1 MSRKIEVYYW
11 TSKQSK
17 YVCQKKKWKG
27 KKNEKRKRPEMY
39 GGVQGPV
46 IGKNMAV
53 TSALLTLDPYCV
65 HLHCTCT
72 FFGSV
77 IMAVSRTGVS
87 LD

>member
-1 MSRKIEVYYW
+1 M
-11 TSKQSK
+11 Q
-17 YVCQKKKWKG
+17 KKWKE
-27 KKNEKRKRPEMY
+27 KKNDKKKRKERPEMY

-53 TSALLTLDPYCV
+53 TSASLTLDPYCV
-65 HLHCTCT
+65 HLHCTCI

-87 LD
+87 RD

>member
-1 MSRKIEVYYW
+1 MEREKKMRKE
-11 TSKQSK
+11 
-17 YVCQKKKWKG
+17 
-27 KKNEKRKRPEMY
+27 RPEMY

-53 TSALLTLDPYCV
+53 TSASLTLDPYYV
-65 HLHCTCT
+65 HLHCTCI
-72 FFGSV
+72 FFDSV